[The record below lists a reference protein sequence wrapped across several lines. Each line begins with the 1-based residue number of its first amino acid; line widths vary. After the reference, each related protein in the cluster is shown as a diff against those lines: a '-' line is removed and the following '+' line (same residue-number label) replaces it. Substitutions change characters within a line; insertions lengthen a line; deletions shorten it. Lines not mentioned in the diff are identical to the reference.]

1 MSSNRIPRS
10 VLRLAGVTLI
20 SAGVAMAQ
28 SSMQSA
34 PSSPGM
40 AQSPTS
46 NRSMDDPTQPNAINR
61 LDAAAAQTQQQQMDK
76 KFVEGALQGGMAEV
90 ELGKLALQKSSSENV
105 KKFAQRMI
113 DDHTKLG
120 DDMKPVAEQIGVKMP
135 SGLSKKDLALQAKL
149 ETLSGPQFDK
159 AYIQAMVK
167 DHKKDYAE
175 FQQEAQ
181 SAAIPAVKEAAMKGE
196 PVIKSH
202 LDEIEQI
209 SKSST
214 TTASVQPQ

>member
-1 MSSNRIPRS
+1 MSSSRISRS
-10 VLRLAGVTLI
+10 VLRLAGATIV

-28 SSMQSA
+28 TSMQTA
-34 PSSPGM
+34 PSSPSM
-40 AQSPTS
+40 SPSPNT
-46 NRSMDDPTQPNAINR
+46 RSMNDPTQPNAMSR
-61 LDAAAAQTQQQQMDK
+61 SDTAQTQQQMDK
-76 KFVEGALQGGMAEV
+76 KFVEGAMQGGMAEV
-90 ELGKLALQKSSSENV
+90 GLGKLALQKSSNEDV
-105 KKFAQRMI
+105 KKFAQQMI

-135 SGLSKKDLALQAKL
+135 TGLSKKDQALQARL

-167 DHKKDYAE
+167 DHRKVYAE
-175 FQQEAQ
+175 FQQESQ
-181 SAAIPAVKEAAMKGE
+181 SAAIPAVKEAATKGE

-209 SKSST
+209 SKSSG
-214 TTASVQPQ
+214 TTASMQPQ

>member
-1 MSSNRIPRS
+1 
-10 VLRLAGVTLI
+10 
-20 SAGVAMAQ
+20 
-28 SSMQSA
+28 
-34 PSSPGM
+34 M
-40 AQSPTS
+40 AQSPNS
-46 NRSMDDPTQPNAINR
+46 PRGMDDPTQPNAMNR
-61 LDAAAAQTQQQQMDK
+61 LDSSQTQQQMDK
-76 KFVEGALQGGMAEV
+76 KFVESALQGGMAEV
-90 ELGKLALQKSSSENV
+90 ELGKLALGKSSNDDV
-105 KKFAQRMI
+105 KKFARRMI

-120 DDMKPVAEQIGVKMP
+120 NDMKPVAEQIGVKMP
-135 SGLSKKDLALQAKL
+135 PALSKKDQALEAKL

-181 SAAIPAVKEAAMKGE
+181 SAVIPAVKEAAMKGE